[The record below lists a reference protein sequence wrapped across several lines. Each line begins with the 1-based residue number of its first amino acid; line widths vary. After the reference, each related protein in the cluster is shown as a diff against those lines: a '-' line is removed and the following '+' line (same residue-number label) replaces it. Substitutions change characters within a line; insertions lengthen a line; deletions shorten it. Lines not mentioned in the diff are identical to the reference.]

1 MKTTSQSIKLQFD
14 ENETPQLVI
23 TLLSRKQQALQEVGA
38 LKEVLAKGKILDIE
52 IKQHRKK
59 KSIDAN
65 SYCWVLCQKI
75 AEVIGSTKE
84 LVYKHMIRTVGQF
97 AIVPIREDAVETWIT
112 RWNGRGLGWHSEVM
126 DDSKLEGYKKV
137 ISYYGSSVYLQN
149 EMSVL
154 INEIVNQ
161 CKELDIETATPSELK
176 SLCEAWKGTGR

>member
-1 MKTTSQSIKLQFD
+1 MKATSNSIRLQFSED
-14 ENETPQLVI
+14 EKPQLVI

-38 LKEVLAKGKILDIE
+38 LKEILSKGKILDIE

-84 LVYKHMIRTVGQF
+84 LVYQDMIRTVGQF
-97 AIVPIREDAVETWIT
+97 EIVPIREDAVETWIG
-112 RWNGRGLGWHSEVM
+112 RWKGRGLGWYAEVM
-126 DDSKLEGYKKV
+126 DDSKLQGYKKV
-137 ISYYGSSVYLQN
+137 ISYYGSSVYDSR

-154 INEIVNQ
+154 LNEIVGQ
-161 CKELDIETATPSELK
+161 CHELDIETMSDRELQ
-176 SLCEAWKGTGR
+176 SLKESWGRL